1 MNLRLIVESGA
12 QRGVYPLRSSI
23 AVIGRGRGNAVRI
36 PSADVSRRHCRLTT
50 QDGRLWVEDLGSV
63 NGTLL
68 NGERIAGIERVRPGD
83 NLTVGPVTFVVE
95 YETGDEEILAAEE
108 IEVMEEAEPLA
119 ELLPLD
125 EDEEDVPLAV
135 EEELLPSGFEPDEE
149 EVAEDVFRDMVDDSW
164 D

>member
-1 MNLRLIVESGA
+1 MNLRLIVETGA
-12 QRGVYPLRSSI
+12 RRGVFPLRSSI

-68 NGERIAGIERVRPGD
+68 NGERIAGIEWVRPGD

-95 YETGDEEILAAEE
+95 YETGDEEILDAEQIEIEPIEE
-108 IEVMEEAEPLA
+108 I
-119 ELLPLD
+119 LPLD
-125 EDEEDVPLAV
+125 EDDEDLPLAV
-135 EEELLPSGFEPDEE
+135 EEDLLPSGFEPDEE
-149 EVAEDVFRDMVDDSW
+149 ADWSPGAFRDMVDDSE